1 MFHGGVVA
9 VAGSR
14 SLPGG
19 GAECISEVARDLVAS
34 GCSLVVGCC
43 RGADVAAFSAVSVP
57 RVRVLCAF
65 GPAGEGAGA
74 SSAVAEVRAFAASGG
89 AVEWWA
95 GGGIAVPLSARLARR
110 TQAVVSRATSGL
122 VLFPSSPASRGSWLA
137 ARLAVARRLPVLA
150 FPRGFAPAKLPSLGV
165 GNWERASCFGIFVRA
180 WCWVP
185 DQCELI

>member
-1 MFHGGVVA
+1 MFDGGVVA

-14 SLPGG
+14 SLPGR
-19 GAECISEVARDLVAS
+19 GAKLVAEVARDLVAS

-43 RGADVAAFSAVSVP
+43 RGADAAAFCAVPVA

-65 GPAGEGAGA
+65 GAEGEGTGA
-74 SSAVAEVRAFAASGG
+74 SSAVARVHAFAANGG

-110 TQAVVSRATSGL
+110 TQAVVSRASSGL
-122 VLFPSSPASRGSWLA
+122 VLFPSSSASRGSWLA

-150 FPRGFAPAKLPSLGV
+150 FPLGFSPSLLPPLGA
-165 GNWERASCFGIFVRA
+165 GRWERASGSGVFARGWR
-180 WCWVP
+180 WVGG
-185 DQCELI
+185 QREMI